1 MGFAFLLSH
10 VSHATRLYYHA
21 QILLSTDFSKFA
33 DFSTLFK
40 HCKIVF
46 IPAARFI
53 ISFRFFICKLFF
65 IIFLIFCIFRQFVII
80 ALFRFV
86 SFVYFANPQKKTNF
100 QASYTLLE
108 SLLSY
113 ISIRHIKRIT
123 VMELHFRQYHSSL
136 PIGPNPFA
144 SPIHPLQKQAPAV
157 LLYWLRL
164 FLYKKPSHP
173 ITK

>member
-1 MGFAFLLSH
+1 MSSLWIILKEFSGLHYCLVIKVLLLWL

-65 IIFLIFCIFRQFVII
+65 LIFLIFCIFRQFVII
-80 ALFRFV
+80 ALFCFI
-86 SFVYFANPQKKTNF
+86 SFVHFANPQKKQTF
-100 QASYTLLE
+100 KHRTSCLKVCYLT
-108 SLLSY
+108 Y
-113 ISIRHIKRIT
+113 
-123 VMELHFRQYHSSL
+123 
-136 PIGPNPFA
+136 
-144 SPIHPLQKQAPAV
+144 
-157 LLYWLRL
+157 L
-164 FLYKKPSHP
+164 FV
-173 ITK
+173 I